1 MYLTSANQL
10 SSLNRKLSD
19 QSAGKTSG
27 SLDTTSGFV
36 GILDSAS
43 GRGSQKPDNVQAAQ
57 LAEIT
62 RLKMISAALSG
73 QKDDCFVPDKDT
85 GFPGDLGS
93 RSMDSQ
99 NIDDSSKLVVNHA
112 DDHGPTA
119 VISSIIQSS
128 ENRGDISLL
137 IARASKRY
145 GVEKNLINAVIQAE
159 SDFCPSAVS
168 PAGAQGLMQL
178 MPSTSSDLGVT
189 NPFDP
194 EQNIM
199 AGTRF
204 LKNMLIRYGGDIDK
218 ALAAYNWGPGNLDR
232 KRGLLPKETQ
242 QYIAKI
248 RQLLNKN
255 QITSGII

>member
-1 MYLTSANQL
+1 MYLTSANNL
-10 SSLNRKLSD
+10 SAIYRKLSE
-19 QSAGKTSG
+19 QSAGKTSVPP
-27 SLDTTSGFV
+27 DTTSGFV
-36 GILDSAS
+36 RTLDSAS
-43 GRGSQKPDNVQAAQ
+43 GRARLNTDNVNAAQ
-57 LAEIT
+57 VAEII
-62 RLKMISAALSG
+62 RLKMIRATLSG
-73 QKDDCFVPDKDT
+73 QNDDCFVSDKDT
-85 GFPGDLGS
+85 GFHGHLGA
-93 RSMDSQ
+93 RAMDSQ
-99 NIDDSSKLVVNHA
+99 NIDVLPIVSVNYS
-112 DDHGPTA
+112 DDHGTTPVTTP
-119 VISSIIQSS
+119 IIQSP
-128 ENRGDISLL
+128 ENRDDISLL

-145 GVEKNLINAVIQAE
+145 GVEKNLISAVIQAE
-159 SDFCPSAVS
+159 SAFCPSAVS

-204 LKNMLIRYGGDIDK
+204 LKNMLTRYGGDIDK

-232 KRGLLPKETQ
+232 KRGFLPKETQ

-255 QITSGII
+255 QVTSGII